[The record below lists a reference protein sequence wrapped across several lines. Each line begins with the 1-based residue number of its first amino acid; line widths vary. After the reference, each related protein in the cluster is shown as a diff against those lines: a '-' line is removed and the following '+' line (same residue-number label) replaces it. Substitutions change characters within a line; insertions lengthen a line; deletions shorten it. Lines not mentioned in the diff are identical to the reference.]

1 MGDYTISTDRTKM
14 NVDLIHSYLSN
25 QSYWAKNIP
34 KEIVNRSI
42 ENSLCFG
49 VFLNI
54 EQVGFARVISDFA
67 TYAYI
72 ADVFI
77 LEPHRKKGLSKLLM
91 QAILEHSALQ
101 GLRRIAL
108 ATHDAHDLYKKF
120 GFTAFAKPDRWM
132 EKWNPD
138 VYKKRRRED
147 I

>member
-91 QAILEHSALQ
+91 QNQIDGWRNGTLMFIKKE
-101 GLRRIAL
+101 GERI
-108 ATHDAHDLYKKF
+108 F
-120 GFTAFAKPDRWM
+120 NAFPKQIT
-132 EKWNPD
+132 
-138 VYKKRRRED
+138 Y
-147 I
+147 